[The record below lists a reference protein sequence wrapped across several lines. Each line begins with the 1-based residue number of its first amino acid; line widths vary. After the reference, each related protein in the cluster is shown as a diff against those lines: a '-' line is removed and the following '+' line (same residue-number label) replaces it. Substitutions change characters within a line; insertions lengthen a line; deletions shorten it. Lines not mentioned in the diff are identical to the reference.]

1 MFKFTGQ
8 ENETNRYRK
17 ALEEIEE
24 YCNNVLSFT
33 AVRTTESDPQ
43 HHQQSERRR
52 EWELRLTK

>member
-24 YCNNVLSFT
+24 YINQYEMLGKLNIKYILDIINKAKGDNDENT
-33 AVRTTESDPQ
+33 
-43 HHQQSERRR
+43 
-52 EWELRLTK
+52 